1 MLTIKNF
8 SKIEGSEFQLSSG
21 NKFLIGIA
29 RDEGKHYTFGVFPLA
44 VNGVAIIKDVIVYKL
59 YKNKKNRRGYKL
71 IAPKMKWQPYVKPEN
86 LTLDNFVLE
95 LHIQTGLLNAYNRKH
110 KLNS

>member
-29 RDEGKHYTFGVFPLA
+29 RDEGKHYT
-44 VNGVAIIKDVIVYKL
+44 
-59 YKNKKNRRGYKL
+59 
-71 IAPKMKWQPYVKPEN
+71 APKMKWQPYVKPEN

-110 KLNS
+110 KLNH

>member
-29 RDEGKHYTFGVFPLA
+29 RDEGKHYTCKAG
-44 VNGVAIIKDVIVYKL
+44 
-59 YKNKKNRRGYKL
+59 
-71 IAPKMKWQPYVKPEN
+71 
-86 LTLDNFVLE
+86 
-95 LHIQTGLLNAYNRKH
+95 
-110 KLNS
+110 KLNLR